1 MKFHLLVGLILIVGC
16 SYSKQTF
23 ICGDRECVNKKEAND
38 YFKKNLS
45 IQVKV
50 KKSKT
55 VESFDLVYLN
65 TNSEIKKNVKDTNPI
80 IKILSNKKKK
90 TTTKNIKNQIK
101 IEDKLKKKKIKD
113 EKKIAKLVEKKRI
126 NKINQNKKVKEVN
139 ANKKI
144 KKNFLVDKIV
154 RIKDKKKNFNT
165 KKIINLK
172 DACPI
177 IENCDIDKITKILL
191 IKGREMGYPD
201 ITSK

>member
-1 MKFHLLVGLILIVGC
+1 MKFYLLVGLILIVGC
-16 SYSKQTF
+16 SYGKQTF

-65 TNSEIKKNVKDTNPI
+65 TNSEIKKNIKDTNPI
-80 IKILSNKKKK
+80 IKILSNNEKK
-90 TTTKNIKNQIK
+90 TITKNIKNQIK

-126 NKINQNKKVKEVN
+126 NKINQNKKVKVVN
-139 ANKKI
+139 TNKK
-144 KKNFLVDKIV
+144 
-154 RIKDKKKNFNT
+154 
-165 KKIINLK
+165 INLK

-191 IKGREMGYPD
+191 IKGREMDYPD
-201 ITSK
+201 ITCK

>member
-101 IEDKLKKKKIKD
+101 IEDKLKKK
-113 EKKIAKLVEKKRI
+113 
-126 NKINQNKKVKEVN
+126 
-139 ANKKI
+139 
-144 KKNFLVDKIV
+144 
-154 RIKDKKKNFNT
+154 NFNT